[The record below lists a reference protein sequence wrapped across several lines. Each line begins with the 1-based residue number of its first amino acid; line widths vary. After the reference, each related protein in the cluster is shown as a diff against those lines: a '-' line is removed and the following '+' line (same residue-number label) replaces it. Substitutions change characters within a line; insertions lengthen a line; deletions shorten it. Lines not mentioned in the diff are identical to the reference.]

1 MSRPFPTPL
10 VIIRPEPGNAATAAA
25 ARALGLA
32 VHAAPMFAMAAIE
45 WDAPDRQ
52 AYTALLAGSANA
64 FRLGGPQMAKFTHL
78 PVHAVGEA
86 TAEAARAAGF
96 AVARVGEGG
105 LQPTAADLPPGRYL
119 RLAGEKHLPL
129 ALSELVIVDD
139 VVVYAARPVPM
150 PEALAEAL
158 RRPAVIALHSGEAAV
173 HFAAEIG
180 RLGIASADHALACLA
195 PRIGKMAGTGW
206 QSIEIANERTDEA
219 VLALA
224 GQMCQKLWLPGH

>member
-1 MSRPFPTPL
+1 L
-10 VIIRPEPGNAATAAA
+10 E
-25 ARALGLA
+25 
-32 VHAAPMFAMAAIE
+32 VHAAPLFAMAATE

-64 FRLGGPQMAKFTHL
+64 FRLGGPQLAKFTHL

-86 TAEAARAAGF
+86 TAEAARGAGF

-105 LQPTAADLPPGRYL
+105 LQPMAADLPRGRYL

-129 ALSELVIVDD
+129 GLPEQVIVDD
-139 VVVYAARPVPM
+139 VVVYAARPVPIPDM
-150 PEALAEAL
+150 LAAVL
-158 RRPAVIALHSGEAAV
+158 RQPVVIALHSGEAAV

-180 RLGIASADHALACLA
+180 RLGIAAADHALACLA
-195 PRIGKMAGTGW
+195 PRIGKMAGLGW
-206 QSIEIANERTDEA
+206 QRIEIADERTDEA

-224 GQMCQKLWLPGH
+224 RQMCQKLWLPGH